1 VVCAKRFK
9 GSGSPNESI
18 HSGDFTLDDLKL
30 VMEIDKKNF
39 SVMLYENW
47 LKVEPKKSFVH
58 ELEEALEHK
67 PILKDT
73 VGEILHIFAPLH
85 IRLSQIEKVDVHEK
99 GSVRLAIPHH
109 RDVTIPLKPEE
120 SKKLVDKL
128 NELIPK
134 EKEKELERILTERR
148 LQKDAGMEEGVERAP
163 FISGSFQVPP
173 TEGMLEAE
181 RKAEEHIEEK
191 EREEEPDSR

>member
-1 VVCAKRFK
+1 MCPKRFK

-85 IRLSQIEKVDVHEK
+85 IRLSQIEKVSVYKK
-99 GSVRLAIPHH
+99 GNVRLIIPHH
-109 RDVTIPLKPEE
+109 RDVTIPLAPME

-128 NELIPK
+128 NKLIPK
-134 EKEKELERILTERR
+134 EKERELERYIKERR
-148 LQKDAGMEEGVERAP
+148 LQKDAGRDEGIERAP
-163 FISGSFQVPP
+163 FISGTFPISP
-173 TEGMLEAE
+173 TEGVLEAE
-181 RKAEEHIEEK
+181 KEAEEHIEEK
-191 EREEEPDSR
+191 EKEQE